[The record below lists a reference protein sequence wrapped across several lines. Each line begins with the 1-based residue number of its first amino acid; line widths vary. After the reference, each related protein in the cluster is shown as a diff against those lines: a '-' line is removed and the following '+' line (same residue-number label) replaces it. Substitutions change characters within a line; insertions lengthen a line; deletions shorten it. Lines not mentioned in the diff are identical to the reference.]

1 MIFYVD
7 TSTLLKLV
15 VEETGSDRA
24 VEIWS
29 RAERLASV
37 SLIAVEA
44 VAALASA
51 ARGGRLTASQL
62 RGARVEVEQLLSE
75 LHIVEVT
82 ADLVAAASDLAEAEG
97 LRGYDAVHLAAA
109 EFVGAAVLTSADA
122 DLCSAAERRG
132 FHVANPLEA

>member
-1 MIFYVD
+1 MIVYVD

-62 RGARVEVEQLLSE
+62 RSVKVEVEQLVAE

-82 ADLVAAASDLAEAEG
+82 SDLVAFQRTYAPA
-97 LRGYDAVHLAAA
+97 YVDAPVARWR
-109 EFVGAAVLTSADA
+109 DA
-122 DLCSAAERRG
+122 QL
-132 FHVANPLEA
+132 